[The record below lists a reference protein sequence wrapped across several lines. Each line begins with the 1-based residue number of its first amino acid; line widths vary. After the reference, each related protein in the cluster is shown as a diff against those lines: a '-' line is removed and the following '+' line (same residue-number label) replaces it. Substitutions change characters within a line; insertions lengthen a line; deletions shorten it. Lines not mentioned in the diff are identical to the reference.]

1 MTDQSVKTVMWL
13 NVYPTTGF
21 YESFFK
27 YGAYPYPSREV
38 ADRAAADGRI
48 ACIRVEFEE
57 GQFDE

>member
-1 MTDQSVKTVMWL
+1 MTEQPTKIVMWL

-27 YGAYPYPSREV
+27 YGVYPYASRE
-38 ADRAAADGRI
+38 AADEHAAGGRI

-57 GQFDE
+57 GQLDE